1 MESKN
6 INKRMTVIYNGSKE
20 VTVYH
25 TTAEFDKMLNR
36 IKDRYKYIAGVVIGG
51 IQAVRILERK

>member
-20 VTVYH
+20 VTVYQ

-36 IKDRYKYIAGVVIGG
+36 IKDCYKYIAGVVIGG

>member
-1 MESKN
+1 MKSKN

-20 VTVYH
+20 VTVYQ
-25 TTAEFDKMLNR
+25 TTGEFDKMLNR
-36 IKDRYKYIAGVVIGG
+36 IKARYKYIAGVVIGG